1 VAPLFCLILICN
13 KCKSCK
19 KYPKNHYMRLTG
31 LIGSSR
37 SREIRYIWNVGF
49 FLPMLTLAAVSA
61 ARGDSSVQVYKVP
74 MSGQVA
80 FTLTEQWWE
89 EKGLVVGANYNGDAF
104 VTIQY
109 NDESQQVIVFL
120 GSSDSLQ
127 PDIHYTGNS
136 GSSTWSETIA
146 LKPGATFTI
155 VSSQAAWAVDRF
167 SSVGGNSGGGAF
179 IRGAVRKISTDAR
192 PYIPPVSQPPHDHPG
207 SGSFST
213 EIHAII
219 ISGRSDPARIV
230 TSPNVTL
237 TGGVVALGKNP
248 SPPSTPTNQWS
259 TGLRIVPDQDLL
271 TGAKIP
277 PLTPNIIDVRIVKHE
292 VSGDL
297 STPAP

>member
-1 VAPLFCLILICN
+1 
-13 KCKSCK
+13 
-19 KYPKNHYMRLTG
+19 
-31 LIGSSR
+31 
-37 SREIRYIWNVGF
+37 
-49 FLPMLTLAAVSA
+49 MLTLVVAVSA
-61 ARGDSSVQVYKVP
+61 VGQSSVRAYKVP
-74 MSGQVA
+74 TNGHVA

-109 NDESQQVIVFL
+109 SDESQQAIVFL

-136 GSSTWSETIA
+136 GSSTWKETIA

-179 IRGAVRKISTDAR
+179 IRGTVRNVSTDALPYTPPGNQTPPDR
-192 PYIPPVSQPPHDHPG
+192 PGPG
-207 SGSFST
+207 SIST
-213 EIHAII
+213 KIHAVI

-230 TSPNVTL
+230 TSQNVTL

-248 SPPSTPTNQWS
+248 SPPATLTTQWS
-259 TGLRIVPDQDLL
+259 AGLRIVPDQALL
-271 TGAKIP
+271 IGAKIP

-292 VSGDL
+292 VTGDL